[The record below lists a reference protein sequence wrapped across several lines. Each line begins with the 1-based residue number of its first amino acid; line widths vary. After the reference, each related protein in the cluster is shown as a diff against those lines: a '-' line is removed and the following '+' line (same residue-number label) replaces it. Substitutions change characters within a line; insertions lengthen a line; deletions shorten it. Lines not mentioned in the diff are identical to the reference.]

1 MEWEVVMDI
10 MQRATKLGVDENIQ
24 KILLRF
30 DGENWCLVSS
40 NEQHGWHVSCQG
52 FQPRQVQWSAHVF
65 FSGYREGPLNIIWLI
80 YCCFNKLFVFN
91 YGIANK
97 STYIIIKLEFPE
109 WSCNSSRNLKLR
121 LDSLCHCFM
130 SSNKRCPKHI
140 FGRFKKCSSSFN

>member
-65 FSGYREGPLNIIWLI
+65 FSGYREGPLNRIWLNLCFSFSNQMWQWELI
-80 YCCFNKLFVFN
+80 YVHDNQTGISGMVVQKL
-91 YGIANK
+91 
-97 STYIIIKLEFPE
+97 SQ
-109 WSCNSSRNLKLR
+109 S
-121 LDSLCHCFM
+121 
-130 SSNKRCPKHI
+130 
-140 FGRFKKCSSSFN
+140 